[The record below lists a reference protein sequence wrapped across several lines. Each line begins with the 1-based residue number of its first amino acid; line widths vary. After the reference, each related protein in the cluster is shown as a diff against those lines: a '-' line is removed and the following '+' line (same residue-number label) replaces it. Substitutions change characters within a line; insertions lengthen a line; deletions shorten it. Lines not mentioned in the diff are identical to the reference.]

1 MSAERFTALMP
12 VDVEASSVTYRFH
25 LPQAVAAPVE
35 RGEVVGTAE
44 LVLANEVLGEIDW
57 WPPRRWTATCCF
69 MLWGGWPACTATS
82 GLKYA
87 VVFLVLL
94 GAFYTFVMVMRNKNK
109 ERYRSVR
116 HRKRL

>member
-1 MSAERFTALMP
+1 MLFLLVATETVDRNLLLYALGGL
-12 VDVEASSVTYRFH
+12 ASLYSHF
-25 LPQAVAAPVE
+25 
-35 RGEVVGTAE
+35 
-44 LVLANEVLGEIDW
+44 W
-57 WPPRRWTATCCF
+57 
-69 MLWGGWPACTATS
+69 S
-82 GLKYA
+82 KYA